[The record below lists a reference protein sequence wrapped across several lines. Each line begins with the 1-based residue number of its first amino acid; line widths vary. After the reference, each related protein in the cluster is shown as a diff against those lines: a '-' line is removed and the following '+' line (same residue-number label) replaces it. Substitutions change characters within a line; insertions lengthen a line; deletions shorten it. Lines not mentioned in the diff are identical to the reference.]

1 MDTPEIRRR
10 TMQAVKSKDTAPE
23 LAVRRLL
30 SARGYRYRLHREDLP
45 GCPDIVFSG
54 RRKAVFIH
62 GCFWHGHACARGSR
76 VPVRNRDYWVG
87 KVARNRERDDSTLAA
102 LAEMEW
108 DVMVVWECE
117 LKDEERLLRRLTR
130 FLG

>member
-23 LAVRRLL
+23 RAVRRLL
-30 SARGYRYRLHREDLP
+30 SARGYRYRLHRKELP
-45 GCPDIVFSG
+45 GCPDLVFSG
-54 RRKAVFIH
+54 RRKVIFIH
-62 GCFWHGHACARGSR
+62 GCFWHGHDCARGSR
-76 VPVRNRDYWVG
+76 VPVNNRDYWVR
-87 KVARNRERDDSTLAA
+87 KVARNRERDDSALAA

-117 LKDEERLLRRLTR
+117 LKDDDRLLRRLTR